1 MNVTTEHCAR
11 CETPLESGDLR
22 CSICGQATPV
32 QSAAREHLEVQILRC
47 TGCGAAMA
55 YDPDHQAPSCS
66 FCGEVV
72 ELQTLEDPM
81 EQTDAFLPFTLDRDG
96 AGTALR
102 HWLGSL
108 SWFRPSDLKS
118 TARLEEL
125 RPLWWA
131 GWLFDAEALV
141 SWSGDSN
148 AGSRRSSWAPHAG
161 QNRMIFDDILVSASR
176 GLTDQ
181 EIQAT
186 APGCD
191 FTTAHEKPSGATP
204 VIVEQFDLQ
213 RSQARRKIVDA
224 IQRIATSRVQQQ
236 HIPGSRYRNVH
247 VSVLLRA
254 LVTRRLSFPAW
265 VLAYRYR
272 DRLYRVVVCGQD
284 GSRVA
289 GKAPLSITKVLLV
302 TLGVAA
308 AAVAVIG
315 AMILGSQ

>member
-1 MNVTTEHCAR
+1 MNTTAEQCAR

-22 CSICGQATPV
+22 CSICGQAAPV
-32 QSAAREHLEVQILRC
+32 QTTQREHIHVQILRC
-47 TGCGAAMA
+47 TGCGAALS
-55 YDPDHQAPSCS
+55 YDPDHQSPSCS
-66 FCGEVV
+66 FCGDVV
-72 ELQTLEDPM
+72 ELQTQDDPM
-81 EQTDAFLPFTLDRDG
+81 EQTDQFLPFTVNREH

-102 HWLGSL
+102 QWLGSL
-108 SWFRPSDLKS
+108 GWFRPSDLKS

-131 GWLFDAEALV
+131 GWMFDAEAIV
-141 SWSGDSN
+141 SWTGDSN

-161 QNRMIFDDILVSASR
+161 QNQMVFDDIVVSASR
-176 GLTDQ
+176 GLTDH

-186 APGCD
+186 AGGYD
-191 FTTAHEKPSGATP
+191 FSTAQDSPAGATP
-204 VIVEQFDLQ
+204 VTVEQFDLQ

-254 LVTRRLSFPAW
+254 LVTHRLSFPAW

-289 GKAPLSITKVLLV
+289 GKAPLSIAKVLLFS
-302 TLGVAA
+302 LGVAA
-308 AAVAVIG
+308 ILLIVG
-315 AMILGSQ
+315 ALAMSRS